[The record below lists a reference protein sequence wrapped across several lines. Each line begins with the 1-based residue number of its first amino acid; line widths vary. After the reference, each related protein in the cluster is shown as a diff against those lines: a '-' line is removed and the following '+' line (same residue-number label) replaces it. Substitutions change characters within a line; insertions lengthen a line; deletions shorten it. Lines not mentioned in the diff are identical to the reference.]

1 MSQYRSAKAVY
12 SAKIEFKVK
21 KISTADVW
29 QAVRLGWK
37 DFMLQPS
44 HYFFTVVLYPF
55 IGFVLYFGVAGESTI
70 RLLFPM
76 LAGFALIGPF
86 VALLLYEISRR
97 LEQGLDTS
105 WRQVFSAMKSPALPA
120 ILTLGLM
127 LAGLFMAWLITA
139 NLLYVLVYGPVYP
152 LSLIDFVKEVVTTPR
167 GWLLIVLG
175 NGLGFCF
182 ALLAFCTT
190 VVAFPLMLEHQVG
203 ALCGIQASLQAVRV
217 NPVPLF
223 LWGGVI
229 CLGLFLATLP
239 FLMGLIIVLP
249 VFGHAT
255 WHIYRKVLFFPVQQG
270 NPPKNGC
277 VEN

>member
-12 SAKIEFKVK
+12 SAKIEFKVN

-70 RLLFPM
+70 TLLFPM

-175 NGLGFCF
+175 N
-182 ALLAFCTT
+182 
-190 VVAFPLMLEHQVG
+190 
-203 ALCGIQASLQAVRV
+203 R
-217 NPVPLF
+217 
-223 LWGGVI
+223 
-229 CLGLFLATLP
+229 
-239 FLMGLIIVLP
+239 
-249 VFGHAT
+249 
-255 WHIYRKVLFFPVQQG
+255 
-270 NPPKNGC
+270 
-277 VEN
+277 